1 MNYLFGWNSV
11 SEFILDEFRS
21 LGVPIHGIIVD
32 DAFLHALDSPSG
44 INLVAYS
51 RISFSTGDRVINCLG
66 YKDLNQR
73 VLVGERLLAFGVL
86 QSFISKQAQ
95 VHDTAS
101 IAAGTVLLGDVV
113 IERCCR
119 IGKHSLLWGG
129 SRVCH
134 DSVVGTGCFFA
145 SGSIIGGAC
154 SVGHVC
160 SVGFNSSIR
169 EKSIMP
175 DGTKVGANRF
185 WRPEL

>member
-1 MNYLFGWNSV
+1 MIYLYGWNPV
-11 SEFILDEFRS
+11 SEFILDELKS
-21 LGVPIHGIIVD
+21 LGAPIDGIIID
-32 DAFLHALDSPSG
+32 DAFLDALDEPSG
-44 INLVAYS
+44 VNIISYS
-51 RISFSTGDRVINCLG
+51 RISLIPGDKVINCLG
-66 YKDLNQR
+66 YKDLDQR
-73 VLVGERLLAFGVL
+73 VLIGERLLTFGVL

-101 IAAGTVLLGDVV
+101 IATGTVLLGDVV
-113 IERCCR
+113 IERRCR

-134 DSVVGTGCFFA
+134 DSSVGNGCFFA

-154 SVGHVC
+154 SVGHAC